1 LGDLSRVSVSPRCLL
16 FLTAVCA
23 LAGAPMPVL
32 TRVEQVRSLTPEQ
45 ARRSYPVH
53 LRVLVTYFDRVSPNM
68 FVQDATGAM
77 WVDWPRNGQVPEPG
91 QFIDLQGVT
100 TQVDFAPDIA
110 RPVWRVLGKVPLPQ
124 ARRASYEQM
133 ASTRLDS
140 QWLEVEGIVRTAQ
153 QFPDDSRLHLAL
165 EVPGGRV
172 IVHLA
177 KHHGMTAG
185 LVDSRVRMRGA
196 CGAIFNTENQL
207 VGVALFVPSLD
218 EVKVIEPGPPDPFA
232 LPVSPI
238 AGVQKFTL
246 KGLRS
251 HRVKIEGVVLA
262 QFGGRDL
269 YVSDG
274 SGRLYVQTS
283 EAASLHPGDRV
294 EAAGF
299 AGYSNYR
306 AAFQD
311 AIFRLKGAGPAPKPI
326 VIQPHQALEGK
337 YDSALVT
344 MEARLTAVSSLPHEK
359 LLILNQGRTVFS
371 AMLEGQGGN
380 FSFRE
385 GSRLRVTG
393 ICVVERELVP
403 NSESLAD
410 SSFKIRLRSARDV
423 VLLSSPSWWTRERAL
438 SVMGF
443 LTLATLGILAW
454 VAILRRRVQAQTEVI
469 RTTLESTAD
478 GIVVLDERRKIVAC
492 NRKFLAMWRV
502 PPEIVRSRDGDR
514 MLGYLTAQMKDPDAL
529 VKLSH
534 QFDTDPDA
542 KSDDELELA
551 DGRVFERHCE
561 PQRLGGKVAGR
572 VSGYRDITDHRRAQ
586 QALQARTLQQ
596 AVVAKLGQL
605 ALAET
610 RRDAV
615 MVAALEMVSQTLSVE
630 YTSIVEFLP
639 GHERLVLR
647 AGTGWREGVTGT
659 ATVKRKG
666 SEVGYALDHA
676 EPVIIQHLPTEPR
689 FQPSPVLLDHAVV
702 SGAIIALRGHG
713 VPWGVL
719 GVYAA
724 KRRPFSTDDL
734 HFLEAIAHV
743 LESAVER
750 NRVEAELHEAKLA
763 AEAANQTKGEF
774 LANMSHEIRTPMNG
788 ILGLTELVLDTP
800 LTGEQRE
807 SLSMVKSSAES
818 LLTIINDILDFSK
831 IEAGK
836 LELDEVDFH
845 LPDTVESIL
854 KSFALP
860 ASRKGLELTCDIPPS
875 VPGPVHGDPARL
887 RQILTNLLG
896 NAVKFTERGEVALEV
911 ETLDCTAETV
921 LLRFTVRDTGIGIPK
936 EKQASIFEAF
946 SQADSSTTRKYG
958 GTGLGLTVSS
968 RLVAL
973 MGGRIWVESEA
984 GGGSRFRFT
993 ARLALSEDQI
1003 LSPAP
1008 HYPELENIP
1017 VLVVDDNATNRR
1029 VLENLLTGWRMK
1041 ASLAENGADALAA
1054 LHGALGRGQPFRLLM
1069 TDVHM
1074 PGMDGFTLVEKVRED
1089 PELARTTVIL
1099 MLSSGDQRRD
1109 AARCRELGVAVYVM
1123 KPIRRT
1129 ELIEAILTALNHQS
1143 PVTGALTAQT
1153 PSDEPESDEPA
1164 AGWRILVVEDNP
1176 VNQVLARRLLT
1187 KRGHAVTT
1195 AANGLEALV
1204 ALEREPFDLILMD
1217 VQMPEMDG
1225 FEATSEIRG
1234 REQTTGRHL
1243 PIIAMTAHAMKGDE
1257 EQCLRAGMDGYITK
1271 PIRPEELFRIIE
1283 QFLVIPGQPVT

>member
-1 LGDLSRVSVSPRCLL
+1 MSSRRLVRTFLL
-16 FLTAVCA
+16 LTAVSA
-23 LAGAPMPVL
+23 FADVPLPVL
-32 TRVEQVRSLTPEQ
+32 TRVEQVRTLTPAE
-45 ARRSYPVH
+45 ARRGYPVH
-53 LRVLVTYFDRVSPNM
+53 LRVLVTYFDRVSPNL

-77 WVDWPRNGQVPEPG
+77 WVDWPRNAPEPEPG
-91 QFIDLQGVT
+91 QVIDLQGVT
-100 TQVDFAPDIA
+100 TQQDFAPDIA
-110 RPVWRVLGKVPLPQ
+110 HPVWRVVGKAPLPQ
-124 ARRASYEQM
+124 PRRASFEQM

-140 QWLEVEGIVRTAQ
+140 QWLEVEGIVRTAE
-153 QFPDDSRLHLAL
+153 QFADDSRLHLAL

-177 KHHGMTAG
+177 KHHGMTQG
-185 LVDSRVRMRGA
+185 LVDSRVRMHGA

-218 EVKVIEPGPPDPFA
+218 EVQIMEAGPPDPFA

-238 AGVQKFTL
+238 AGIQKFTL
-246 KGLRS
+246 QGLRP
-251 HRVKIEGVVLA
+251 HRVKIKGVVLA

-274 SGRLYVQTS
+274 SGRLYVETS
-283 EAASLHPGDRV
+283 ETASLHPGDRV

-311 AIFRLKGAGPAPKPI
+311 AIYRVKETGPPPKPV
-326 VIQPHQALEGK
+326 VIQPNQALDGK
-337 YDSALVT
+337 CDSALVT
-344 MEARLTAVSSLPHEK
+344 MEARLTAQSTLPHEK
-359 LLILNQGRTVFS
+359 LLILNEGKIVFN
-371 AMLEGQGGN
+371 AILEGRVAEKN
-380 FSFRE
+380 FTFRE

-410 SSFKIRLRSARDV
+410 SSFKIRLRSAGDV
-423 VLLSSPSWWTRERAL
+423 VLLSSPSWWSRERAL
-438 SVMGF
+438 SVTGF
-443 LTLATLGILAW
+443 LTLVSLAILAW

-478 GIVVLDERRKIVAC
+478 GIVVLRDGYQIVTC
-492 NRKFLAMWRV
+492 NRKFIAMWRV
-502 PPEIVRSRDGDR
+502 PAEIIRSGDGQR
-514 MLGYLTAQMKDPDAL
+514 LLEYTSVQMKDPGAFLDL
-529 VKLSH
+529 VH
-534 QFDTDPDA
+534 RFDTDPEA
-542 KSDDELELA
+542 KSEDELELA
-551 DGRVFERHCE
+551 DGRIFERHGE
-561 PQRLGGKVAGR
+561 PQRLRGKIVGR
-572 VSGYRDITDHRRAQ
+572 VTSYRDITDHRRAQ

-615 MVAALEMVSQTLSVE
+615 ISAALDLVAETLGVE
-630 YTSIVEFLP
+630 YASVLEFLP
-639 GHERLVLR
+639 GHERLVLH
-647 AGTGWREGVTGT
+647 AGTGWRNGVAGT
-659 ATVKRKG
+659 ATVERG
-666 SEVGYALDHA
+666 SEAGYALDHA
-676 EPVIIQHLPTEPR
+676 EPVIIQNLPTEPR
-689 FQPSPVLLDHAVV
+689 FQPSSLLVDHGVV
-702 SGAIIALRGHG
+702 SGAMIALRGHG

-719 GVYAA
+719 GVYTAS
-724 KRRPFSTDDL
+724 RRRFSADDL
-734 HFLEAIAHV
+734 HFLQAIAHV

-750 NRVEAELHEAKLA
+750 NRTEAELHEAKLA
-763 AEAANQTKGEF
+763 AEAANQIKGEF

-807 SLSMVKSSAES
+807 SLSMVKNSAES

-836 LELDEVDFH
+836 LELDEVDFRLH
-845 LPDTVESIL
+845 DTLETIL
-854 KSFALP
+854 KSFALQ
-860 ASRKGLELTCDIPPS
+860 ARRKGLELTCGIPPA
-875 VPGPVHGDPARL
+875 VPQMVHGDPARL
-887 RQILTNLLG
+887 RQVLTNLLG
-896 NAVKFTERGEVALEV
+896 NAIKFTERGEVALEV
-911 ETLDCTAETV
+911 AALECTAETV
-921 LLRFTVRDTGIGIPK
+921 LLRFTVRDTGIGIPI

-946 SQADSSTTRKYG
+946 SQGDSSTTRKYG

-984 GGGSRFRFT
+984 GGGSRFSFT
-993 ARLALSEDQI
+993 ARMALSEAQI
-1003 LSPAP
+1003 PTPVAGHP
-1008 HYPELENIP
+1008 QLEDIP
-1017 VLVVDDNATNRR
+1017 VLVVDDNAANLR
-1029 VLENLLTGWRMK
+1029 VLQNLLAEWGMQV
-1041 ASLAENGADALAA
+1041 SLAENGADALAS
-1054 LHGALGRGQPFRLLM
+1054 LYGALRRDQPFRLLM

-1099 MLSSGDQRRD
+1099 MLSSGDQQRD
-1109 AARCRELGVAVYVM
+1109 AARCRELGVAVYLM

-1129 ELIEAILTALNHQS
+1129 ELIEAILTVLNQGSTAAGARAAEPQS
-1143 PVTGALTAQT
+1143 DGPESG
-1153 PSDEPESDEPA
+1153 EPETGS
-1164 AGWRILVVEDNP
+1164 RILVVEDNP
-1176 VNQVLARRLLT
+1176 VNQVLARRLLA

-1195 AANGLEALV
+1195 AGNGREALL
-1204 ALEREPFDLILMD
+1204 ALDHEEFDLILMD

-1225 FEATSEIRG
+1225 YEATSAIRS

-1243 PIIAMTAHAMKGDE
+1243 PVIAMTAHAMKGDE

-1271 PIRPEELFRIIE
+1271 PIRSEDLFRIIE
-1283 QFLVIPGQPVT
+1283 QFLVRPRQTVT